1 MLSVP
6 LSEAKM
12 ARRSALTE
20 IFLPSRVEGESAY
33 RWLYGAL
40 RREILEG
47 KLRPGTR
54 LPATRDL
61 AQEYGL
67 SRGTIVAAFEELK
80 SEGYVEGSVGSGT
93 FVSKILP
100 EELLEVRREAMRQA
114 AKRRS
119 GANPESLRP
128 QRRLSEYGKA
138 TRVFPGF
145 PGRAPKA
152 FRSNLPALDEFPV
165 TLWAQITNRRLRR
178 ASMVQLSG
186 SDAMGYVPL
195 RKAIAAYV
203 SRSRGVVCTSGQV
216 IILSGVQEALDLTV
230 RLFVNK
236 GDTVCMED
244 PGYVGAVRI
253 FEAAGAR
260 QVPFAIDEQGAKL
273 PGKAGQKAKLAY
285 LTPAHQAPL
294 GVAMSLAR
302 RLEMLE
308 WARQTGALLFEDDY
322 DGEYRY
328 SARPVPSLQGLDQ
341 NGMVLFAGSF
351 SKVLFPALRLGYL
364 VVPEDL
370 VERFAAAK
378 SILNRHTPLLEQ
390 TVLCEFIDAGHFGRH
405 LRRMREVYSERLGVL
420 LEEGKKRLGGVLEIS
435 EIEAGLQTMGW
446 LAKEFDGGAVATAA
460 AGRGVEVI
468 PLEAFYRSPQEF
480 KKQERDGLQMGFAS
494 VGPKEIRRGVEEL
507 ARVLESD
514 SNPRMQ

>member
-1 MLSVP
+1 M
-6 LSEAKM
+6 AK
-12 ARRSALTE
+12 RSALTE
-20 IFLPSRVEGESAY
+20 IFLVPREEGESAY

-47 KLRPGTR
+47 RLRPGTR

-93 FVSKILP
+93 FVSKVLP
-100 EELLEVRREAMRQA
+100 EELLEVRREARRQA

-119 GANPESLRP
+119 GASPELLRRP
-128 QRRLSEYGKA
+128 QRRLSEYGRA

-145 PGRAPKA
+145 PGRAPRA

-165 TLWAQITNRRLRR
+165 MLWAQIASRRLRR
-178 ASMVQLSG
+178 ASMTQLSG
-186 SDAMGYVPL
+186 GDAMGYAPL

-203 SRSRGVVCTSGQV
+203 SRSRGVVCTAGQV
-216 IILSGVQEALDLTV
+216 VIVSGVQEAIDLTV

-236 GDTVCMED
+236 GETVCMED

-253 FEAAGAR
+253 FEAAGVR
-260 QVPFAIDEQGAKL
+260 QVPLAIDEQGAKL
-273 PGKAGQKAKLAY
+273 PGKAGQRAKLAY

-364 VVPEDL
+364 IVPEDL
-370 VERFAAAK
+370 VERFVAAK
-378 SILNRHTPLLEQ
+378 SILNRHVPLLEQ
-390 TVLCEFIDAGHFGRH
+390 MVLCEFIDAGHFGRH

-420 LEEGKKRLGGVLEIS
+420 LEEGKKRLEGALEIS

-446 LAKEFDGGAVATAA
+446 LAKEFDGRTVAKAA

-468 PLEAFYRSPQEF
+468 PLEEFYRSPQEF
-480 KKQERDGLQMGFAS
+480 KKQERDGLQLGFAA
-494 VGPKEIRRGVEEL
+494 VGPREIRRGVEEL
-507 ARVLESD
+507 ASALEEAS
-514 SNPRMQ
+514 RGFV